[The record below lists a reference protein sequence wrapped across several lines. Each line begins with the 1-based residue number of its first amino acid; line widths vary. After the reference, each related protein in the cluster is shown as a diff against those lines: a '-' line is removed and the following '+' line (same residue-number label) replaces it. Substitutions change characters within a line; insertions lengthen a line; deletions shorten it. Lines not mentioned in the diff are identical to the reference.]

1 MLPNSS
7 LSTEETSYEEGD
19 LAFEIDFEN
28 KKIGG
33 MINGKAAMIQA
44 VKLALMTQRYKYPVF
59 SHSFGTDYKSIFE
72 EENTKAMGKIKTA
85 ICDSLLC
92 DSRIEEISNFQFE
105 RMGTKIAVTFTIKS
119 IYGDIL
125 YETEVG

>member
-1 MLPNSS
+1 MLPSS
-7 LSTEETSYEEGD
+7 SISTEETSYNESEK
-19 LAFEIDFEN
+19 AFEIDFEN

-33 MINGKAAMIQA
+33 IIDGKAAMLQA

-59 SHSFGTDYKSIFE
+59 SHSFGTDYKEIFE

-105 RMGTKIAVTFTIKS
+105 RMGSKIAVAFTVKS
-119 IYGDIL
+119 IYGNIL